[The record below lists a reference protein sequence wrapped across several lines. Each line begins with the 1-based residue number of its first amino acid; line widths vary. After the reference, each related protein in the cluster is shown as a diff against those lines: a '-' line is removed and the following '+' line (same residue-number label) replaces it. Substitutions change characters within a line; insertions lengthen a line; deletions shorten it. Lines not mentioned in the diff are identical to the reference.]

1 MSELAREPVTFLFS
15 DIQSST
21 TLIKGL
27 GDRYPE
33 VIRDFRRLVRASLQ
47 EAGGREVD
55 AAGDTFLVAFA
66 RPDAAVLGAVHSQRL
81 LLKHS
86 WPEAA
91 QVRIKMGMHTGEVS
105 LADGQYFG
113 MAVHRA
119 ARLCQASHGGQI
131 LVSHATHALVED
143 ELERLPEIEFRDLG
157 EHLLRDFDRAAN
169 LYQVVAPG
177 LPDAFPPVAA
187 DQPEPTSTLPTGTVT
202 CLFTDIVESTEL
214 THRLGDRWRDA
225 HSDHRRIVR
234 TTATDVGGREVDT
247 QGDSF
252 FFAFASAR
260 AAVTAAA
267 EAQRA
272 LAAHPWPDGG
282 QVRVRMGIHT
292 GEPMIGDEG
301 YLGIDVVRGA
311 RLCAAAH
318 GGQVVLSETTRA
330 LVAAEGIEGVGLLD
344 LGEHRFKGLRH
355 PERVYQLVIAGLQT
369 AFRPLNAVEPP
380 AQPSRGLEIHADEL
394 AEQAELAVRDLRTS
408 IEESVVDSLQSV
420 PGVGAPLQLDA
431 ASIPAKPPGSRSS
444 PLVMVAIVALAC
456 ATLVVVY
463 LLAS

>member
-119 ARLCQASHGGQI
+119 ARLCQAS
-131 LVSHATHALVED
+131 
-143 ELERLPEIEFRDLG
+143 
-157 EHLLRDFDRAAN
+157 
-169 LYQVVAPG
+169 
-177 LPDAFPPVAA
+177 
-187 DQPEPTSTLPTGTVT
+187 

-252 FFAFASAR
+252 FFAF
-260 AAVTAAA
+260 
-267 EAQRA
+267 
-272 LAAHPWPDGG
+272 
-282 QVRVRMGIHT
+282 
-292 GEPMIGDEG
+292 
-301 YLGIDVVRGA
+301 
-311 RLCAAAH
+311 
-318 GGQVVLSETTRA
+318 
-330 LVAAEGIEGVGLLD
+330 
-344 LGEHRFKGLRH
+344 
-355 PERVYQLVIAGLQT
+355 ERT
-369 AFRPLNAVEPP
+369 
-380 AQPSRGLEIHADEL
+380 
-394 AEQAELAVRDLRTS
+394 
-408 IEESVVDSLQSV
+408 
-420 PGVGAPLQLDA
+420 
-431 ASIPAKPPGSRSS
+431 GSRDSRR
-444 PLVMVAIVALAC
+444 
-456 ATLVVVY
+456 
-463 LLAS
+463 